1 MICNWIQ
8 NVLKLYYKLQN
19 KILNAYIVTKIILK
33 IQEFH
38 IKYKN
43 KQQNNIFI
51 YIMIKYLKE
60 IMLDI

>member
-1 MICNWIQ
+1 MVCNWIQ